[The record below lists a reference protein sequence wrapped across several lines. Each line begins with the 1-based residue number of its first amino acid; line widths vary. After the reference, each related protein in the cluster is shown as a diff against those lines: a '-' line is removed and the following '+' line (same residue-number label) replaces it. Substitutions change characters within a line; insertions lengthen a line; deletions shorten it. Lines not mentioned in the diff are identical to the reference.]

1 MDEKQI
7 EKLLTNVKDGSLDV
21 EEAVQR
27 LRHLPYEDI
36 GFAKVDH
43 HRTLRCGFPEVI
55 YCPGKTSEQVA
66 TIFQKLAE
74 TGQDIIATRADSSLC
89 DDVKRL
95 TNLDGLRY
103 ERVARMIVL
112 EQKPVESPVGN
123 IVIVTAGTAD
133 MPVAEEARVTAHMMG
148 QNVEL
153 ICDVGV
159 AGIHR
164 LLGNV
169 EQIRRANV
177 VIVVAGMEG
186 ALASVVGGLVDCPV
200 IAVPTSVGY
209 GASFEGLSALL
220 TMLNSCASGVTVVN
234 IDNGF
239 GAAYAASM
247 INMKIAK

>member
-1 MDEKQI
+1 MNEKQLQEI
-7 EKLLTNVKDGSLDV
+7 LTNVKDGTLNV
-21 EEAVQR
+21 EEAVQQ
-27 LRHLPYEDI
+27 LRHLPFEDI

-55 YCPGKTSEQVA
+55 YCPGKTAEQVA
-66 TIFQKLAE
+66 VIFQKLAN
-74 TGQDIIATRADSSLC
+74 TGQNIIATRADKSLYN
-89 DDVKRL
+89 DVKQIA
-95 TNLDGLRY
+95 NLDTLRY
-103 ERVARMIVL
+103 EHAARMIVL
-112 EQKPVESPVGN
+112 EQKLVDNPTGS

-133 MPVAEEARVTAHMMG
+133 LPVAEEAQVTAHMLG
-148 QNVEL
+148 QNVDL
-153 ICDVGV
+153 VCDVGV

-169 EQIRRANV
+169 EQLRQANV

-247 INMKIAK
+247 INMKIA